1 MTRKIGII
9 GLGHV
14 GATLAHSMVL
24 KHTCDHLVLIDTNEK
39 KVKSDA
45 LDFCDMVAN
54 TGYPVHIT
62 VNDYAALQDADVVV
76 STLGNIELQANNTND
91 RFAELPFTSKQV
103 VQVGR
108 DLKASG
114 FHGVLVVV
122 TNPVD
127 AVTQLY
133 QQYTGLSKEQV
144 IGTGT
149 LLDTARMKRAVA
161 DRLQV
166 NTASVSLAITL
177 VNTEILNLSLGAKFV
192 SRDMRSR
199 ISSHKKSW
207 MLSTM
212 NPCEVATLSSLVN
225 SIPTLGLRQQ
235 RNV

>member
-14 GATLAHSMVL
+14 GATLAHSMIL

-39 KVKSDA
+39 KVKADA
-45 LDFCDMVAN
+45 LDFCDTVAN

-62 VNDYAALQDADVVV
+62 VNDYAALEDADVVV
-76 STLGNIELQANNTND
+76 STLGNIELQANNTDD

-103 VQVGR
+103 VQVAR

-114 FHGVLVVV
+114 FSGVLLVV

-133 QQYTGLSKEQV
+133 QQYTGLPKEQV

-166 NTASVSLAITL
+166 SPASVSGYNLGEHGNSQFVAWSQVRVKGHAITDL
-177 VNTEILNLSLGAKFV
+177 FSQEELDAIN
-192 SRDMRSR
+192 
-199 ISSHKKSW
+199 
-207 MLSTM
+207 
-212 NPCEVATLSSLVN
+212 
-225 SIPTLGLRQQ
+225 
-235 RNV
+235 